1 MLLLRVT
8 GSGPYLTHVH
18 IHTLNIFHLGKM
30 RIHTS
35 SPVVFLWTLYLVPSR
50 SLTTGFVSAPSSD
63 GVRIMR
69 AEPGDYLTCR
79 RLSQLAVEAF
89 YGEHSWTHGPA
100 MYVQRGIIES
110 DVLLDLAARLRYYEE
125 ARYRELTHVGA
136 VYVAQVEATG
146 ALLGFADVGLSLY
159 DRQKDSFSL
168 PKRPEGDSR
177 VVASNSHELRPY
189 LSNLAVDASQRRSG
203 IGARLVAACEA
214 EAASWT
220 QSSRAWKE
228 QCSCGGDG
236 GDGGSSSSSGRSGCS
251 GERPCM
257 WLEVSLSNTGAFG
270 FYHV

>member
-1 MLLLRVT
+1 MVFLL
-8 GSGPYLTHVH
+8 
-18 IHTLNIFHLGKM
+18 
-30 RIHTS
+30 
-35 SPVVFLWTLYLVPSR
+35 LWTLHLVPSR

-63 GVRIMR
+63 GIRIMR

-125 ARYRELTHVGA
+125 ARCRELTHVGA

-168 PKRPEGDSR
+168 PKRPAAQWHRAAAGGSMRSGGGELDAEQPRLEG
-177 VVASNSHELRPY
+177 
-189 LSNLAVDASQRRSG
+189 AVQQRR
-203 IGARLVAACEA
+203 
-214 EAASWT
+214 
-220 QSSRAWKE
+220 
-228 QCSCGGDG
+228 
-236 GDGGSSSSSGRSGCS
+236 
-251 GERPCM
+251 
-257 WLEVSLSNTGAFG
+257 
-270 FYHV
+270 

>member
-1 MLLLRVT
+1 MPILYRVARFGEHFYLFFVMRDAHPSMVFLL
-8 GSGPYLTHVH
+8 
-18 IHTLNIFHLGKM
+18 
-30 RIHTS
+30 
-35 SPVVFLWTLYLVPSR
+35 LWTLHLVPSR

-63 GVRIMR
+63 GIRIMR

-125 ARYRELTHVGA
+125 ARCRELTHVGA

-203 IGARLVAACEA
+203 IGQRLVAACEA

-228 QCSCGGDG
+228 QCSSGGDG
-236 GDGGSSSSSGRSGCS
+236 GDGGSGSSSRES
-251 GERPCM
+251 PCV
-257 WLEVSLSNTGAFG
+257 WLEVSMSNTGAFD
-270 FYHV
+270 FYQV